1 MKNSIIKIENAAS
14 RWAEAFPL
22 GNGRIGAMVYGDPFK
37 EQIALNHDL
46 LWRSYL
52 KQPVY
57 EANKDIEKFK
67 ELCLKKEWVK
77 ANELIQ
83 KTVPSRNA
91 IYINPFVP
99 ACDIFMKMINLNGM
113 AENYTRMLDLENGIA
128 KTEFISGGVTYT
140 RESFC
145 PIGENIFIMRLSASI
160 PGMITSEVSLSRI
173 PDAECE
179 IKASQSYGMLTVTG
193 TFDEGK
199 TFSAAVK
206 ILYRNGRLGLGKR
219 TYGIENEAAPE
230 RKFGLGYVFDRDLK
244 TEAERGMSLFTD
256 SCDEVILVASVTVDK
271 ESENCLNECIR
282 TIEKKLDYQDIK
294 NRQKEKFS
302 SYFNR
307 TKISLSEVSKDI
319 EMLYNTSRYVAI
331 ASGMPQNEEKI
342 PNAPINLQ
350 GIWNRDTRP
359 AWESDYHLDLNIE
372 MCYWA
377 LASAGL
383 TEFYEPFLQWVE
395 RLLPQAQKAA
405 QDMYGCEGAAYN
417 GCCDPWTLGSTD
429 LVGFGWLGGGAWLCQ
444 ILWIY
449 YEYSP
454 SEELL
459 KRIYEIMKQVSLFLE
474 KNLIEENGKL
484 TFPFGSSPEMSQK
497 ADGTQMW
504 ISSASTCDIS
514 LAKELFERMK
524 TASEILGESAEIQE
538 KYTILA
544 NSLRNLPIDE
554 SGCLQEWCDNHE
566 EAEPGHRHRSPFIC
580 FCPGNSITTKNAPE
594 IVKAMEKLLEKRT
607 NSTNK
612 LFMSFSHVWDAQI
625 LARMGKGN
633 KALNM
638 IKNLTKVHVLPNF
651 LITINDWQGIGE
663 GSSWFPDVQLFQ
675 IEAQLGL
682 ISSITELFIQDTDY
696 SINVLP
702 ALPDE
707 IPSGSL
713 KGVNLR
719 GGFIA
724 DIEWKNGK
732 ATNLTLT
739 SNQGNTA
746 EIYLPQNTLKNDS
759 IIPQGAKV
767 EGNKVTFI
775 TDKSKT
781 YTLIF

>member
-1 MKNSIIKIENAAS
+1 
-14 RWAEAFPL
+14 
-22 GNGRIGAMVYGDPFK
+22 
-37 EQIALNHDL
+37 
-46 LWRSYL
+46 
-52 KQPVY
+52 
-57 EANKDIEKFK
+57 
-67 ELCLKKEWVK
+67 
-77 ANELIQ
+77 
-83 KTVPSRNA
+83 
-91 IYINPFVP
+91 
-99 ACDIFMKMINLNGM
+99 
-113 AENYTRMLDLENGIA
+113 
-128 KTEFISGGVTYT
+128 
-140 RESFC
+140 
-145 PIGENIFIMRLSASI
+145 MRL
-160 PGMITSEVSLSRI
+160 R
-173 PDAECE
+173 
-179 IKASQSYGMLTVTG
+179 
-193 TFDEGK
+193 
-199 TFSAAVK
+199 
-206 ILYRNGRLGLGKR
+206 
-219 TYGIENEAAPE
+219 
-230 RKFGLGYVFDRDLK
+230 
-244 TEAERGMSLFTD
+244 
-256 SCDEVILVASVTVDK
+256 
-271 ESENCLNECIR
+271 
-282 TIEKKLDYQDIK
+282 
-294 NRQKEKFS
+294 
-302 SYFNR
+302 
-307 TKISLSEVSKDI
+307 
-319 EMLYNTSRYVAI
+319 
-331 ASGMPQNEEKI
+331 
-342 PNAPINLQ
+342 
-350 GIWNRDTRP
+350 
-359 AWESDYHLDLNIE
+359 
-372 MCYWA
+372 
-377 LASAGL
+377 
-383 TEFYEPFLQWVE
+383 

-484 TFPFGSSPEMSQK
+484 TFPFGSSHEMSQK